1 MTTYP
6 VSGPADVRVELQMGR
21 IDVVAESRRDLAVE
35 IAPANPHRAGDRSAA
50 DAVRVT
56 QAGSDL
62 RIVGPVRF
70 NLFGSGDSVDVSVR
84 IPAGSDVSLALKYGS
99 IRVAGGVGT
108 ARIALDYGDATLE
121 RTGRADLGLGH
132 GELRVEHVRGDA
144 DVSITSG
151 RARIGIVDG
160 ALRLK
165 GSDAGIDVGSV
176 SGVADIA
183 TSSGVVH
190 LGDPGP
196 SLTVRSAYGPVRI
209 GDLNGG
215 TARVEASYGAVD
227 LGIRSGTAAWLDLSS
242 RHGAV
247 RNELAAATGPVEGE
261 SSVELYAR
269 AGYGDITVHRTH
281 PVAGGD

>member
-1 MTTYP
+1 MKTFP
-6 VSGPADVRVELQMGR
+6 APGPAALRIELQMGR
-21 IDVVAESRRDLAVE
+21 IDVIAESRRDLAVE
-35 IAPANPHRAGDRSAA
+35 IGPANPHRGGDRSAA
-50 DAVRVT
+50 DAVRVSHS
-56 QAGSDL
+56 GSDL

-70 NLFGSGDSVDVSVR
+70 TLFGSGDSVDVSVR
-84 IPAGSDVSLALKYGS
+84 VPAGSDVSLALKYGS
-99 IRVAGGVGT
+99 IRVAGAVGT

-144 DVSITSG
+144 DVNISSG

-196 SLTVRSAYGPVRI
+196 ALTVRSAYGPVRI

-215 TARVEASYGAVD
+215 TARVEASYGDVT
-227 LGIRSGTAAWLDLSS
+227 LGIRSGTAVWLDAASQ
-242 RHGAV
+242 HAAV
-247 RNELAAATGPVEGE
+247 RNELAAAGGPIEGE
-261 SSVELYAR
+261 ASLELYAR
-269 AGYGDITVHRTH
+269 TGYGDITVHRTH
-281 PVAGGD
+281 PVAGGT

>member
-1 MTTYP
+1 MPTFP
-6 VSGPADVRVELQMGR
+6 VSGPAAVRIELQMGR
-21 IDVVAESRRDLAVE
+21 IDVVAERRRDLAVDV
-35 IAPANPHRAGDRSAA
+35 APANPHRAGDRSAA
-50 DAVRVT
+50 EAVRVT

-84 IPAGSDVSLALKYGS
+84 IPTGSDVSLALKYGS
-99 IRVAGGVGT
+99 IRVAGAVGT

-144 DVSITSG
+144 DVDIKSG

-196 SLTVRSAYGPVRI
+196 ALTVRSAYGPVRI

-215 TARVEASYGAVD
+215 TARIEASYGAVD
-227 LGIRSGTAAWLDLSS
+227 LGIRSGTAVWLDASS
-242 RHGAV
+242 QHGVV
-247 RNELAAATGPVEGE
+247 RNELAAAAGPVEGE
-261 SSVELYAR
+261 GAVELYAR

>member
-1 MTTYP
+1 MKTFP
-6 VSGPADVRVELQMGR
+6 APGPAALRIELQMGR
-21 IDVVAESRRDLAVE
+21 IDVIAESRRDLAVE
-35 IAPANPHRAGDRSAA
+35 IGPANPHRGGDRSAA
-50 DAVRVT
+50 DAVRVIHS
-56 QAGSDL
+56 GSDL
-62 RIVGPVRF
+62 RIVGPTRF
-70 NLFGSGDSVDVSVR
+70 TLFGSGDSVDVSVR
-84 IPAGSDVSLALKYGS
+84 VPTGSDVSLALKYGS
-99 IRVAGGVGT
+99 IRVAGAVGT

-144 DVSITSG
+144 DVSISSG

-196 SLTVRSAYGPVRI
+196 ALTVRSAYGPVRI

-215 TARVEASYGAVD
+215 TARVEASYGAVT
-227 LGIRSGTAAWLDLSS
+227 LGIRSGTAVWLDASS
-242 RHGAV
+242 RHASV
-247 RNELAAATGPVEGE
+247 RNELAAATGPVDGE
-261 SSVELYAR
+261 ASLELYAR
-269 AGYGDITVHRTH
+269 TGYGDITVHRTH
-281 PVAGGD
+281 PVAG